1 MSNIVKTGWLI
12 DKSGEKFAPKTL
24 SSQITT
30 PDGILLEDKIQS
42 NFDETLGKIDK
53 LSEEVVTVKESLTSG
68 ITGQFATSDGK
79 GGINWVTLH
88 NAEEVEY

>member
-1 MSNIVKTGWLI
+1 MTTINTGWL
-12 DKSGEKFAPKTL
+12 KNNNGEKFSPKTL
-24 SSQITT
+24 SSQVVT

-42 NFDETLGKIDK
+42 EFDKTSGKVDK
-53 LSEEVVTVKESLTSG
+53 LSEEVTTIKESMTSG